1 MAAAAG
7 PERTE
12 IRETFFP
19 AEWYPQSGVQLTW
32 PHAATDWAPILA
44 DIDETY
50 VRMALEVLA
59 GNEHL
64 LIVTPEPERIRA
76 IVHERIPTRFTP
88 HIRYFRCPT
97 NDTWARD
104 HAFLTVVTTG
114 GPRLMD
120 YRFNGWGMKFAA
132 DSDNLICRRMAGVAD
147 TAGSTTDAGGGS
159 DTDADA
165 TPPLR
170 GLYSGQ
176 QDLVLEGGSV
186 ESDGCGTLLTT
197 EACLLSPNRN
207 PHLTRHDI
215 EARLKRDLCADR
227 VLWLTHGHLIGDDTD
242 SHIDT
247 LARFCSTTA
256 IAYVAPPADTADPH
270 HDDLAAMQDELRGLR
285 TATGKPYDLIP
296 LPMPD
301 PVCDPDDGHR
311 LPATYANFL
320 ILNKAVLM
328 PTYAQPDNDALAHRR
343 LAQAFPRKAIIDIDA
358 RTLVRQHGSIHCSAM
373 QFPVGVMA

>member
-1 MAAAAG
+1 M
-7 PERTE
+7 RL
-12 IRETFFP
+12 P
-19 AEWYPQSGVQLTW
+19 AEWEKQGFVQLTW
-32 PHAATDWAPILA
+32 PHE
-44 DIDETY
+44 ETAWYELPKVLDCY
-50 VRMALEVLA
+50 VEVA
-59 GNEHL
+59 KAIARYEPL
-64 LIVTPEPERIRA
+64 LIVCRDIAECKADMAARHYTPAPDIRFVEA
-76 IVHERIPTRFTP
+76 PI
-88 HIRYFRCPT
+88 

-104 HAFLTVVTTG
+104 HGAISVFGDRGEKCIEDFV
-114 GPRLMD
+114 
-120 YRFNGWGMKFAA
+120 FNGWGLKFGA
-132 DSDNLICRRMAGVAD
+132 DLDNQITRNIYRAGAFAEDVKYLD
-147 TAGSTTDAGGGS
+147 MR
-159 DTDADA
+159 
-165 TPPLR
+165 PF
-170 GLYSGQ
+170 
-176 QDLVLEGGSV
+176 VLEGGSIDT
-186 ESDGCGTLLTT
+186 DGAGTLMATS
-197 EACLLSPNRN
+197 ECLCSLNRN
-207 PHLTRHDI
+207 EYLAQEEI
-215 EARLKRDLCADR
+215 EEQLKTAFGLERI
-227 VLWLTHGHLIGDDTD
+227 LWVDHGGIAGDDTD